1 MWFRNFVLIFIVAA
15 SMNVHSQQAAFNRF
29 TEDLPQ
35 LLETDASTVM
45 VRGMTHN
52 FAIKLCARLGTN
64 TSKDV
69 QNEVAAWVQRN
80 DKFSKAASNALN
92 EIANRHLP
100 VGGEPARQG
109 YLQMLLQTTGKTA
122 NQRLMQQ
129 LNGANLDNN
138 VIPPDIAC
146 AGFARML
153 QDKLA
158 DFENTPNVTRA
169 LTVYMQKQ
177 GTQISNAVP
186 VDPAIESR
194 DAATGYVGHT
204 NFLVGRVGRDCLSL
218 LNRKETSQEF
228 ASMWQQKNW
237 KYVSAASKHMEARL
251 NEAQASGGAQKRD
264 ALLRAI
270 TTPSQTSAAA
280 MVKSWLEQG
289 DKTEACK
296 RAILLI
302 ESGAYDITKSSPM
315 FAELE
320 ALSAWGK

>member
-15 SMNVHSQQAAFNRF
+15 SMNVHSQQAPFNRF

-52 FAIKLCARLGTN
+52 FAVKLCARLGTN

-69 QNEVAAWVQRN
+69 QNEVAAWSQRN
-80 DKFSKAASNALN
+80 DRFNKAASNALN
-92 EIANRHLP
+92 DIAKRHLP
-100 VGGEPARQG
+100 VGGEPVRQA
-109 YLQMLLQTTGKTA
+109 YLQMVLQTTAKAA

-138 VIPPDIAC
+138 VIPPEIAC
-146 AGFARML
+146 SGFARML
-153 QDKLA
+153 HDNLA

-177 GTQISNAVP
+177 GTQISNAAPLDP
-186 VDPAIESR
+186 VIESR
-194 DAATGYVGHT
+194 DAATGYIGYA
-204 NFLVGRVGRDCLSL
+204 NFLVGRVGSDCLSL
-218 LNRKETSQEF
+218 LNRKETPQEF
-228 ASMWQQKNW
+228 AAMWQQKNW
-237 KYVSAASKHMEARL
+237 KYVSAAAKHMEARL
-251 NEAQASGGAQKRD
+251 NDAQATGGAQKRD
-264 ALLRAI
+264 ALLRAM
-270 TTPSQTSAAA
+270 TAPSQTSAAA
-280 MVKSWLEQG
+280 LVKSWLEQG

-296 RAILLI
+296 RAVLLI

-315 FAELE
+315 FAEIETL
-320 ALSAWGK
+320 ATWAK

>member
-15 SMNVHSQQAAFNRF
+15 SMNVHSQQAPFNRF

-52 FAIKLCARLGTN
+52 FAARLCARLGTN

-69 QNEVAAWVQRN
+69 QNEVAAWSLRN
-80 DKFSKAASNALN
+80 DRFSKAASSALN
-92 EIANRHLP
+92 DIANRHLP

-109 YLQMLLQTTGKTA
+109 YLQMILQTTAKAA

-138 VIPPDIAC
+138 IIPPEIAC
-146 AGFARML
+146 TGFARMMH
-153 QDKLA
+153 DNLA

-169 LTVYMQKQ
+169 LSVYMQKQ
-177 GTQISNAVP
+177 GVQISKAVP

-194 DAATGYVGHT
+194 DAATGHIGYT
-204 NFLVGRVGRDCLSL
+204 NYLVGRVGRDCLSQ
-218 LNRKETSQEF
+218 LNRFETTQEF
-228 ASMWQQKNW
+228 VKAWQQRNS
-237 KYVSAASKHMEARL
+237 KYVSAAAKHMEARL
-251 NEAQASGGAQKRD
+251 NEAQAAGGAVKRD

-270 TTPSQTSAAA
+270 TTPIQNSAAA
-280 MVKSWLEQG
+280 TVKSWLERG
-289 DKTEACK
+289 DKIEACK
-296 RAILLI
+296 RAVTLI
-302 ESGAYDITKSSPM
+302 ELGVYDVSKTTPL

-320 ALSAWGK
+320 SLAEWGK